1 MGKGCRTYQRVLGSA
16 PLPFAHR
23 LIEVMARSR
32 TGRPQGPADSEV
44 RRILAAAEWSDRQ
57 VDRVVEA
64 WEAQPVA
71 VRRAIAGSAWE
82 APVGSEPLA
91 RMLLASAT
99 ENAVVALNDA
109 ARTSA
114 RERLE
119 GDPGLRRSPVDIVE
133 QAAEAEA
140 ARWRRDAGRDAADGG
155 GVRDARRRG
164 RPVTIVNQEGGL
176 IIVDVDDDGL
186 VTGPREQTPEDPANR
201 VAWTLVAGTCA
212 EPVFGTDHVLG
223 IGQFHDGRGRR
234 GVRLLRR
241 ASGLPYRFEEGDEV
255 AINKTLYGPADPNGF
270 LEVDVDLLEIDSPKD
285 VLDAI
290 ESFIEAA
297 EDVGGL
303 LKNPTVTLSAHLAR
317 IVFALIESIVDD
329 DGIDLGNVS
338 PRTYTPQSR
347 IDAEAGRERDQRLS
361 RSATFG
367 YDWDYT
373 FDYLLQKTG

>member
-1 MGKGCRTYQRVLGSA
+1 MGNGCRTYQRVLASA

-32 TGRPQGPADSEV
+32 TRGPDGPADKEV

-64 WEAQPVA
+64 WQAQPVA

-82 APVGSEPLA
+82 APIGSEPLA

-99 ENAVVALNDA
+99 ENAVVALNAA
-109 ARTSA
+109 ARREA
-114 RERLE
+114 RERLA

-133 QAAEAEA
+133 QAAEAQA
-140 ARWRRDAGRDAADGG
+140 ARRHREAGRDAADGG
-155 GVRDARRRG
+155 ARNAGRRG

-176 IIVDVDDDGL
+176 VVVDVDDDGL
-186 VTGPREQTPEDPANR
+186 VTGPSEQTPEDPAKR

-212 EPVFGTDHVLG
+212 EPVFSTDHVLG

-297 EDVGGL
+297 EDVGDI
-303 LKNPTVTLSAHLAR
+303 LKNPTVTLSTHLAR

-329 DGIDLGNVS
+329 DGIDLGNIS

-347 IDAEAGRERDQRLS
+347 IDSEAGQERDHPLS
-361 RSATFG
+361 RSAVFG